1 MTKENFPP
9 RRKSIKAQ
17 PMRIGAERTQ
27 IEGGLPSLPE
37 SFQAVIY
44 QVAISRLAAWKMACK
59 HSGKLL

>member
-1 MTKENFPP
+1 
-9 RRKSIKAQ
+9 
-17 PMRIGAERTQ
+17 MRIGAERTQ

-59 HSGKLL
+59 NSGELL